1 MPPKLHGTVF
11 RDCSHRGA
19 VKRFGRVDHLCI
31 LLIQMGV
38 PPTSISSES
47 RSSSPSQMQV
57 ILQQV
62 GALMIGAIPTA
73 LLFLVLVISYEFLVQ
88 GPLTATLARRRALT
102 LGTMEEAQRA
112 VAEAEAKTA
121 EYAEKLRLARL
132 EAFKQRELRVKQWHV
147 ERDAALELARKSAS
161 QRVSQAKS
169 GIDTEAAAARQSI
182 ESTAAELGRQAVRA
196 VLPAAVEGAR

>member
-1 MPPKLHGTVF
+1 
-11 RDCSHRGA
+11 
-19 VKRFGRVDHLCI
+19 
-31 LLIQMGV
+31 
-38 PPTSISSES
+38 
-47 RSSSPSQMQV
+47 
-57 ILQQV
+57 
-62 GALMIGAIPTA
+62 MIGAIPTA

>member
-1 MPPKLHGTVF
+1 
-11 RDCSHRGA
+11 
-19 VKRFGRVDHLCI
+19 
-31 LLIQMGV
+31 
-38 PPTSISSES
+38 
-47 RSSSPSQMQV
+47 MQV

-62 GALMIGAIPTA
+62 GALLVGAIPTA
-73 LLFLVLVISYEFLVQ
+73 LLFLVLVVAYEFLVH
-88 GPLTATLARRRALT
+88 GPLSATLKRRRALT
-102 LGTMEEAQRA
+102 EGAMEDAQKA
-112 VAEAEAKTA
+112 IAQAEAKTA